1 MKIELMSI
9 EDITPYS
16 NNAKEHPKEQ
26 IEQIKKSIQDYG
38 NNDPIAI
45 DKDNVIIEGHGRFIA
60 LKELGYKEVEVIKLG
75 HLTDEQQ
82 KAYRLIHNKLTMNS
96 DFNLEMLESE
106 LATLQSFDMQEFGFD
121 FLPDFMEEPAD
132 VDDFDIDE
140 AMGEIEEPVTKQ
152 GDLWQLG
159 NHRLYCGDSTKDIS
173 KLMNGKKA
181 DLLLTDPP
189 YNVNVSNAEGKT
201 IQNDNMSDLQ
211 FYEFLKDVM
220 VTADMNLKEGGAF
233 YIWHAETTGLTFRK
247 ACEFVGWEVKQCLIW
262 VKNSITLGRQDY
274 QWKHEPC
281 LYGWKSGAGHYFV
294 KNRKQPTVINNSVE
308 LDLMTAEEL
317 REFISE
323 LLEPSTIMF
332 EDKPLKSA
340 EHPTMKPVRLMK
352 KQVKNSTR
360 QGEIVLDLFGGSGST
375 LLACEELDRVCYT
388 NEIDPKY
395 CDVII
400 KRWEELTGQ
409 KAKLINTDL
418 VGEVV

>member
-1 MKIELMSI
+1 MSI

-121 FLPDFMEEPAD
+121 LLPDFMEDLAD
-132 VDDFDIDE
+132 VDDFDIDDAIE
-140 AMGEIEEPVTKQ
+140 EIEEPLTKQ

-159 NHRLYCGDSTKDIS
+159 NHRLYCGDSTADIS

-247 ACEFVGWEVKQCLIW
+247 ACEYVKWEVKQCLIW

-294 KNRKQPTVINNSVE
+294 KNRKQQTVIDNSVD
-308 LDLMTAEEL
+308 LDLLTAEEL
-317 REFISE
+317 REYIKE
-323 LLEPSTIMF
+323 LQEPSTIIY
-332 EDKPLKSA
+332 EDKPLKNS

-352 KQVKNSTR
+352 KQIKNSTKKG
-360 QGEIVLDLFGGSGST
+360 QLVLDLFGGSGST
-375 LLACEELDRVCYT
+375 LLACEELDRVCYA

-400 KRWEELTGQ
+400 KRWEQLTNQ
-409 KAKLINTDL
+409 KAKLIETITNMN
-418 VGEVV
+418 EVAE